1 MARRQTETS
10 LASRRRSLNGVLRY
24 ATTSAV
30 MLACAVGAIAAFHK
44 TEAFLTGDA
53 LFILSGPTEDGQESP
68 SVRLHGVG
76 HAPRGRVL
84 AVFDRDYGRSIYL
97 VPLGERRRQLLA
109 VEWIKDA
116 SVRRT
121 WPNRLDVYVSERQ
134 PVAFVAVP
142 SAHAGVSRLA
152 LIDEDGMILEP
163 PARAEYRLPVLTG
176 IRQEQS
182 LAARGDGV
190 RRMARLLAEVGTL
203 AGKISEIDV
212 SDRENLK
219 VTEAVDGR
227 ALTLLVGNRD
237 FRRRLEK
244 FYGYYPQI
252 RGQLGEAATLD
263 LRIEN
268 RIIAVKGVGRAR

>member
-1 MARRQTETS
+1 
-10 LASRRRSLNGVLRY
+10 
-24 ATTSAV
+24 
-30 MLACAVGAIAAFHK
+30 MLVCAVGAIAAFHQ
-44 TEAFLTGDA
+44 TEAFLTGDTR
-53 LFILSGPTEDGQESP
+53 FVLSGPTEDGQESP
-68 SVRLHGVG
+68 GVRLHGVG

-97 VPLGERRRQLLA
+97 VPLAERRRQLLA
-109 VEWIKDA
+109 VEWVKDA

-121 WPNRLDVYVSERQ
+121 WPNRLDVYLSERQ

-142 SAHAGVSRLA
+142 AARGGVSRLA
-152 LIDEDGMILEP
+152 LIDEDGVILEP

-176 IRQEQS
+176 IRQDQS

-190 RRMARLLAEVGTL
+190 RRMARLVAEAGPL

-219 VTEAVDGR
+219 VTEAIDGR

-244 FYGYYPQI
+244 FHGYYPEI

-263 LRIEN
+263 LRVEN
-268 RIIAVKGVGRAR
+268 RIIAVKGAGRAR